1 MLIMALPISASDFS
15 VDVSAGILN
24 FNITSP
30 TTVSLES
37 TYIASSAE
45 VTIPSVVYNN
55 EVIYEVTAIGN
66 AAFEGSD
73 ATKINIPETV
83 TSIEEYAF
91 AYCSELTSI
100 SIPKNVTNIGN
111 KAFRRCDNLATIEV
125 DNNNKYYLSENGVLY
140 NKEKTMLIKYP
151 VKKQGNSFSI
161 PNGVTSIEFGAFEN
175 CENLISVTIPNS
187 VIYIKD
193 YAFDSCENLSSIT
206 IPNSVTYIGESA
218 FGECLNLKTID
229 VPNSITYLGDYAFW
243 DCESLTSINIP
254 NNITY
259 IPEGAYARC
268 PWMK

>member
-15 VDVSAGILN
+15 IAVGDGTLHFI
-24 FNITSP
+24 ITSP
-30 TTVSLES
+30 TTVSVES
-37 TYIASSAE
+37 AYFYSPVE
-45 VTIPSVVYNN
+45 VTIPSMVNNN

-66 AAFEGSD
+66 AAFEGSY

-83 TSIEEYAF
+83 TSIEEDAF

-111 KAFRRCDNLATIEV
+111 KAFRRCNNLATIEV

-140 NKEKTMLIKYP
+140 NNEKTILIKYP

-161 PNGVTSIEFGAFEN
+161 PNGVTSIEFGAFES
-175 CENLISVTIPNS
+175 CENLISATIPNS

-193 YAFDSCENLSSIT
+193 YAFDSCKNLTSIT
-206 IPNSVTYIGESA
+206 IPNSVTHIGESA
-218 FGECLNLKTID
+218 FGECLNLSTID
-229 VPNSITYLGDYAFW
+229 IPNSITYLGDYAFW

-254 NNITY
+254 NNIT
-259 IPEGAYARC
+259 
-268 PWMK
+268 